1 MIKDKS
7 LLKWKLTKQQNEKEW
22 VRAGGDMNRWMWFCQ
37 SFVLVSDPQRG
48 TFTSMVI
55 RSVSVWVSVSIR
67 AVQKEGGSSRV
78 SGCWSWIEFW
88 QVTPSK
94 GPAGSVE
101 DVLPWTWTPELIS
114 SSFNQFYGCLRRF
127 HFFWKCTGVNAWEWN
142 SYEYKTGGEFI
153 QGHDCKMRCGRL
165 ESICILVHSMIKCR
179 PLTVVLHRYH
189 FCHFLHTV
197 GQPWQRKTED
207 KLLQTITARQTI
219 LNQNWIQFIYWSI
232 QSWTII
238 QTAVTR

>member
-22 VRAGGDMNRWMWFCQ
+22 VRAGGDMNRWMCFCQ

-78 SGCWSWIEFW
+78 SGCWSRIEFW
-88 QVTPSK
+88 QVAPCK

-101 DVLPWTWTPELIS
+101 DVLHGREHLSWYLAASINFMVVCADFTS
-114 SSFNQFYGCLRRF
+114 
-127 HFFWKCTGVNAWEWN
+127 TGNALGLTLENGTAMNINKEVN
-142 SYEYKTGGEFI
+142 SYK
-153 QGHDCKMRCGRL
+153 DM
-165 ESICILVHSMIKCR
+165 
-179 PLTVVLHRYH
+179 
-189 FCHFLHTV
+189 
-197 GQPWQRKTED
+197 
-207 KLLQTITARQTI
+207 TAR
-219 LNQNWIQFIYWSI
+219 
-232 QSWTII
+232 
-238 QTAVTR
+238 